1 VSGRLSGK
9 AAVITGAASGIGAA
23 TARLFASEGALLCLN
38 DNAEEPLSR
47 LVDELAAQG
56 CRVMAAPGDVADQA
70 VSAELARGCAGAF
83 GRIDVLVNNAGITK
97 HAMMSEL
104 ALEDWHAILAVDL
117 TAAFLCTQ
125 AVTPQMIGQQAGRII
140 NISSQLALRGAAG
153 FSAYCAAKAGLI
165 GFSKAVARE
174 LAQHGITVN
183 CVAPGPV
190 DTDMLTVGGNSWSNA
205 DRERLPLRRIGHPAE
220 VAPSVLFL
228 ASEPEGN
235 LFTGQTLGPNSGDVM
250 P

>member
-1 VSGRLSGK
+1 VSGRLCGK

-23 TARLFASEGALLCLN
+23 TARLFAREGALLCLN
-38 DNAEEPLSR
+38 DTAEDALAR
-47 LVDELAAQG
+47 TVAELAAEG
-56 CRVMAAPGDVADQA
+56 APVVAVPGDVSDQA
-70 VSAELARGCAGAF
+70 VATELSRTCTATF
-83 GRIDVLVNNAGITK
+83 SRIDILVNNAGITK
-97 HAMMSEL
+97 HAMVADL
-104 ALEDWHAILAVDL
+104 ALDDWQAILAVDL

-125 AVTPQMIGQQAGRII
+125 AVSRQMIDQRAGRII
-140 NISSQLALRGAAG
+140 NISSQLALRGAPG

-174 LAQHGITVN
+174 LAPHGINVN

-190 DTDMLTVGGNSWSNA
+190 DTDMLTVGGNGWSQA
-205 DRERLPLRRIGHPAE
+205 ERERLPLQRIGRPAE
-220 VAPSVLFL
+220 VALSVLFL
-228 ASEPEGN
+228 ASEPDGD